1 MKRKV
6 KVLLHS
12 DYAKIAVKENGD
24 CFDLFTCEE
33 VTVKSGTPTRISL
46 GVSMGLPSG
55 CVAKIYDR
63 SSTPNDVGVQLAH
76 SVGYIDNSYRGKE
89 DVWKYSAKVCKGG
102 TKAVKIPVGTRI
114 CQFEICLSQRATV
127 WQKLMWLCTS
137 GYEFEYVDDLEGVS
151 RGGFGEDTAKE
162 NTKNSEKA

>member
-12 DYAKIAVKENGD
+12 KYAQIAIKENGD

-33 VTVKSGTPTRISL
+33 AKVKSGTPTLISL
-46 GVSMGLPSG
+46 GISMRLPKG

-63 SSTPNDVGVQLAH
+63 SSTPRKIGVQLAH
-76 SVGYIDNSYRGKE
+76 SVGYIDWTYQGNADIWRYC
-89 DVWKYSAKVCKGG
+89 AKVCKGG
-102 TKAVKIPVGTRI
+102 TRSVTIPAGTRI

-127 WQKLMWLCTS
+127 WQKLKWLLTS
-137 GYEFEYVDDLEGVS
+137 GYKFEYVDDLEGAS
-151 RGGFGEDTAKE
+151 RGGFGEGTPE
-162 NTKNSEKA
+162 NSDKV